1 MIELFRATRAV
12 AWRHLYKWIKVPANL
27 IPTIAFP
34 MVFFI
39 AFAGGLSAMNRVPGF
54 TYASGY
60 TTYQY
65 GFSLVQASAFG
76 GIATG
81 FSIAADFSTGF
92 AKRLMVTT
100 SQRAAIIL
108 GYMCSSLIRAILV
121 CSVLTTVAL
130 ISGMRP
136 QGNLGEFSAIFGL
149 CVLLNMTTTLWG
161 AGVMMRARNPQFAPA
176 MQIPIF
182 LSIFLAPVFV
192 PLVLLDG
199 WLHAAASVNPMSFV
213 LMSVRG
219 FLNGTPD
226 HVTAAWAAGLG
237 MWCAAVLWGFSGLR
251 SATRAG

>member
-1 MIELFRATRAV
+1 MIELLRATRAI

-54 TYASGY
+54 SYASGY

-130 ISGMRP
+130 VSGMRP
-136 QGNLGEFSAIFGL
+136 RGSFLEFTAIFAL

-161 AGVMMRARNPQFAPA
+161 AGVMMRARNPQFAPVSYTHLTLPT
-176 MQIPIF
+176 I
-182 LSIFLAPVFV
+182 L
-192 PLVLLDG
+192 LV
-199 WLHAAASVNPMSFV
+199 
-213 LMSVRG
+213 
-219 FLNGTPD
+219 
-226 HVTAAWAAGLG
+226 
-237 MWCAAVLWGFSGLR
+237 
-251 SATRAG
+251 